1 MKQVRTLLTQ
11 LSRRRKTVVTTQC
24 NLQCNLQCNYSN
36 DYYGDQ
42 VCQPLVKGEIKKG
55 D

>member
-11 LSRRRKTVVTTQC
+11 LSRRRKTVVTT
-24 NLQCNLQCNYSN
+24 QCNYSN

>member
-24 NLQCNLQCNYSN
+24 NLQCNYSN

-42 VCQPLVKGEIKKG
+42 VCHPLVKGEIKKG